1 MELGWSSRLEM
12 AKRVWGA
19 KEGGAGSWG
28 GYNGQ
33 IYLFLYVKYIAL
45 LGGEEEEREVSTA
58 FTNLVKNRTK

>member
-1 MELGWSSRLEM
+1 MELGWSSR
-12 AKRVWGA
+12 

-58 FTNLVKNRTK
+58 FTNLVRESNKIITTRNNR